1 MANVFLSDAWF
12 DESDKIAESCGKI
25 DLPEKL
31 VGFILN
37 LTVTGCPGGDK
48 PIHFTEGRFG
58 KEYHQNAKTML
69 TLPYDVCY
77 KALLCNDT
85 KEAMKGFLTRKI
97 RVKGNMTEMLTLASI
112 KSEGDLEA
120 LRVKVCA
127 MTEPV
132 T

>member
-12 DESDKIAESCGKI
+12 DASEKIAESFGKI

-37 LTVTGCPGGDK
+37 LTVTGAPGGDK
-48 PIHFTEGRFG
+48 AIHFTEGRFG
-58 KEYHQNAKTML
+58 NGHHKNANTLL
-69 TLPYDVCY
+69 TLPYDTCY

-97 RVKGNMTEMLTLASI
+97 RVKGHMAEMLTLASI

-120 LRVKVCA
+120 LRVKVCE

-132 T
+132 A

>member
-1 MANVFLSDAWF
+1 MANLFLSDAWF
-12 DESDKIAESCGKI
+12 AESEKIAQSFGKI

-37 LTVTGCPGGDK
+37 LTVTGGPGGDK
-48 PIHFTEGRFG
+48 AIHFTEGRFG
-58 KEYHQNAKTML
+58 NGHHKNAKTLL
-69 TLPYDVCY
+69 TLPYDICY

-97 RVKGNMTEMLTLASI
+97 RVKGHMAEMLTLASI

-132 T
+132 I